1 MQPRALDQ
9 PSLSYMPE
17 SGEPTPLAISS
28 RLWRIYVQVWLISLI
43 FPIFSLVQR
52 QPSLV
57 ELVIPT
63 LSLVLFVVFYIWSM
77 QPHPIAG
84 RPHTS
89 PTFQVSAILMVTILI
104 LVLSAAY
111 GIMFLWLLVG
121 ASAVAG
127 KTLPTRAAH
136 AATALLPLLSLGAGI
151 ALSGGLGSTDWL
163 HVLPLAL
170 LVRALGLD
178 MLGLSHLS
186 GTIRALH
193 SAREELAHRAVGE
206 ERLRLARDLH
216 DLLGHTLSL
225 IVLKSELAGR
235 LLEKAPDQAKMEIHE
250 LETVARQ
257 ALREVRQAVAG
268 YRQPTLDS
276 ELDGAR
282 QMLEAAGITCTI
294 HNAAGILPSDIDATL
309 AWAIRE
315 GVTNIIRHSR
325 AHQCTINITTDHERV
340 CADVLNDGYRGE
352 NSKSIHAGSGLSG
365 LAERVRVHG
374 GCIEAG
380 PLLVESVSGFR
391 LLVELPIQRA
401 GTQQE
406 QAT

>member
-9 PSLSYMPE
+9 PSPPYTPE
-17 SGEPTPLAISS
+17 RGEPTPIPIST
-28 RLWRIYVQVWLISLI
+28 RLWRIYVQVWLVSLI

-52 QPSLV
+52 QDSLV

-63 LSLVLFVVFYIWSM
+63 ISLVLFVVFYIWSM
-77 QPHPIAG
+77 RPHPIAG
-84 RPHTS
+84 RRRTS
-89 PTFQVSAILMVTILI
+89 PTFQLSAILMVTILT

-127 KTLPTRAAH
+127 KTLPTRVAH
-136 AATALLPLLSLGAGI
+136 VATALLPLLSLGAGV
-151 ALSGGLGSTDWL
+151 ALSGGIGSTDWL

-193 SAREELAHRAVGE
+193 TAREELARRAVVE

-235 LLEKAPDQAKMEIHE
+235 LLEKAPAQTKTEIQD
-250 LETVARQ
+250 LESVARQ
-257 ALREVRQAVAG
+257 ALREVREAVAG

-282 QMLEAAGITCTI
+282 QMLEAAGIACTI
-294 HNAAGILPSDIDATL
+294 QNAAGILPSEIDATL

-325 AHQCTINITTDHERV
+325 AHQCTINITTDDEAV
-340 CADVLNDGYRGE
+340 CAEVLNDQYRE
-352 NSKSIHAGSGLSG
+352 DNSRVVHTGSGLSG
-365 LAERVRVHG
+365 LAERVKAQG
-374 GCIEAG
+374 GSIEAG
-380 PLLVESVSGFR
+380 PTLFESGSSFR
-391 LLVELPIQRA
+391 LFVELPIQGTA
-401 GTQQE
+401 TQQE
-406 QAT
+406 QAS